1 MIDTYRANCS
11 SCNASFAVKY
21 GRKTK
26 TESVEVYGCPGCKI
40 LFSLS
45 NLQDFKCPMCGNEE
59 GLIRYNFHKEE
70 NIRYYKKML
79 NQGLLDKE
87 KYDTLVEYWE
97 KMECKKCPMCG
108 NDTLEWKIEG

>member
-1 MIDTYRANCS
+1 MINKYRANCS
-11 SCNASFAVKY
+11 SCNASFTVEY

-26 TESVEVYGCPGCKI
+26 TESIEVYGCSKCQN

-45 NLQDFKCPMCGNEE
+45 NLQEFKCPMCGNDE
-59 GLIRYNFHKEE
+59 LIRYNFHKEE

-79 NQGLLDKE
+79 EEGLLNQK
-87 KYDTLVEYWE
+87 KYDMLVDYWK

-108 NDTLEWKIEG
+108 KDTLEWNIID